1 MRVCVHVCVCGGGAL
16 GGELELMACAGWVQ
30 FPIPQ
35 PFQVMLGC
43 RGGRGHDAGS
53 ASPAGKPCFLSRLPA
68 PWGVRGRASCPCS
81 SHAGSGLRR
90 IDLFLLRSP
99 WPALGLP
106 ECLGTPHYLHIRQVF
121 APPNAGKLKIALL
134 PSGPVIGGGTAG
146 FDKLRALANCHPL
159 SLSTDCLAS
168 PALPFPADFHW
179 AELCVEP

>member
-53 ASPAGKPCFLSRLPA
+53 ASPAGKPCSLSRLPA

-81 SHAGSGLRR
+81 SHAGFSLPRDRLSFLSGLCLSARSSGR
-90 IDLFLLRSP
+90 PAQAALLCWSD
-99 WPALGLP
+99 LGLSWSV
-106 ECLGTPHYLHIRQVF
+106 HR
-121 APPNAGKLKIALL
+121 
-134 PSGPVIGGGTAG
+134 PSTKMVSSS
-146 FDKLRALANCHPL
+146 
-159 SLSTDCLAS
+159 SL
-168 PALPFPADFHW
+168 
-179 AELCVEP
+179 